1 VTLHKLIYQS
11 DDYVVT
17 TEVFEGPLD
26 LLLELIERAQLDIT
40 RLALAQVTDQYLAY
54 LHSITEQ
61 NPADVSAFLVI
72 AAKLLQI
79 KSEAL
84 LPRPPEHEIG
94 EEDLGE
100 SLARQLITYRKFKRS
115 AEWLARRVE
124 AHMQTYL
131 RLAPPGK
138 VEGLLNLNGLTLT
151 DLVLAA
157 LTVYEHHNDSP
168 SISTVITIPKITIRE
183 KIGFILSSLN
193 KTGIESFRSLLGAS
207 STRIEAVVTFLAVL
221 ELIKRQY
228 IEVRQDNLFADIFI
242 QPLGNWKPEDEFDLE
257 FGE

>member
-1 VTLHKLIYQS
+1 
-11 DDYVVT
+11 VVT

-40 RLALAQVTDQYLAY
+40 RLALAQVTDSYLAY

-61 NPADVSAFLVI
+61 SAADVSAFLVI

-84 LPRPPEHEIG
+84 LPRPPEHDSG

-100 SLARQLITYRKFKRS
+100 SLAHQLITYRKFKRA
-115 AEWLARRVE
+115 AEWLARRME

-138 VEGLLNLNGLTLT
+138 VERLHNLNGLTLT

-157 LTVYEHHNDSP
+157 LTVYQKPNDRP
-168 SISTVITIPKITIRE
+168 LISTVISIPKITIRE
-183 KIGFILSSLN
+183 KIGFILSSLD

-207 STRIEAVVTFLAVL
+207 RTRIEAVVTFLAVL
-221 ELIKRQY
+221 ELIKRHY
-228 IEVRQDNLFADIFI
+228 IEVRQDSLFADIFI
-242 QPLGNWKPEDEFDLE
+242 QPIGNWKLEDDNDLE
-257 FGE
+257 FVE